1 MSLLPSW
8 NALQQHSQFQEMAH
22 GFQQRLR
29 KEVCMNYPW
38 LAGELFV
45 LEGELGW
52 GPGFREHEG
61 EFYPPELPEARQR
74 MTGFLQMLDMV
85 QPNVDLLNELVSKA
99 RYQFDPKE
107 STVLM
112 LRTVLNARLL
122 LRNTLANW
130 MYGKIANY
138 HSPYTLGGARMYYS
152 VWGLQQ
158 NFTLAM
164 AGMVWLLHKPLNPLV
179 ARAETVKRKILK
191 RSLQALESS
200 QKNGLVPDV
209 GVAQETAIHGVIQG
223 VSS

>member
-8 NALQQHSQFQEMAH
+8 NALQQHSQFPEMAH

-29 KEVCMNYPW
+29 KEICLNYPW
-38 LAGELFV
+38 LTSELFA

-85 QPNVDLLNELVSKA
+85 QPNCELMNGLVSKA
-99 RYQFDPKE
+99 RYQFEPSD
-107 STVLM
+107 SAVRM
-112 LRTVLNARLL
+112 LRTALNARIL
-122 LRNTLANW
+122 LRNVLATW
-130 MYGKIANY
+130 LYGKIANC
-138 HSPYTLGGARMYYS
+138 HSPYTLGGARLYFS
-152 VWGLQQ
+152 VWIQQQ

-164 AGMVWLLHKPLNPLV
+164 AGMIWLLHKPLNPLT

-191 RSLQALESS
+191 RSLQALEKS
-200 QKNGLVPDV
+200 QQSGLILDV
-209 GVAQETAIHGVIQG
+209 GVVRETDFHGVVQG